1 MTAPL
6 NSDEIS
12 NLLVEKDKA
21 IIQAQEILNTVQA
34 EQYKKK
40 KELVEVSES
49 VRKAKFILSR
59 MRTEKEILTRQYWAA
74 RG

>member
-1 MTAPL
+1 MTDPF

-21 IIQAQEILNTVQA
+21 IIQAQEVLNTVQA